1 MKRLHTVSKPVLFL
15 AILVAIFAVS
25 VSSRM
30 ASAQTLQSIGVLAEG
45 LTERQRAE
53 AERGRRLF
61 NLRFLPVPPEGLP
74 GGGLGP
80 LYMRS
85 TCSACHRGTG
95 RGDMPE
101 SGDVN
106 LIGGAVYLGQSHL
119 AYGAE
124 IHPRSVP
131 PVPHEGDAS
140 LIWEVG
146 EGAFLDGE
154 TFSLRVPKVT
164 VSRENYGTLPSD
176 LSLRI
181 APPLRGLGLLEAIPD
196 IEILTWADPED
207 LNGDGVSGR
216 PNFVSDPVF
225 GGTVL
230 GRFGWKADRS
240 SVSAMN
246 AWSAMTFMG
255 LTSSPYPSEPCA
267 PSQVDCLS
275 HSIDKLHDLAD
286 GVLRDM
292 TAYITALQRPIR
304 RDVDNPLVLRGQDVF
319 RSVDCH
325 ACHRERMTTAI
336 AVPGS
341 AFLSGQQLYA
351 YTDLL
356 LHDMGDELDDGR
368 QSFRAASYEWRTAP
382 LWGLGRSSDE
392 PGTFGYMHDGRAQTL
407 TEAILWHGGEALAS
421 RNAFFVLSKE
431 DRDALIAFLHSL

>member
-1 MKRLHTVSKPVLFL
+1 MKRLHTLSKPVLFL
-15 AILVAIFAVS
+15 VILFAIVAVS
-25 VSSRM
+25 VGPQV
-30 ASAQTLQSIGVLAEG
+30 ASAQTLQSTGVLAED
-45 LTERQRAE
+45 LTDRQRSE

-61 NLRFLPVPPEGLP
+61 ELRFLPVPPEGLP

-85 TCSACHRGTG
+85 SCSACHRGTG
-95 RGDMPE
+95 RGIIPE
-101 SGDVN
+101 SADAS
-106 LIGGAVYLGQSHL
+106 LIGGAVYLGKPHL
-119 AYGAE
+119 AYGTE

-131 PVPHEGDAS
+131 PVAHEGDAS
-140 LIWEVG
+140 LVWEVG

-154 TFSLRVPKVT
+154 TFSLRAPTVT
-164 VSRENYGTLPSD
+164 VSRENYGTVPKD

-181 APPLRGLGLLEAIPD
+181 APPLWGLGLLEAVPD
-196 IEILTWADPED
+196 IEILSWADPED

-216 PNFVSDPVF
+216 PNFVSDPLF

-240 SVSAMN
+240 SVSSMN

-255 LTSSPYPSEPCA
+255 LTSSQYQSEPCA
-267 PSQVDCLS
+267 PTQVDCLAHAS
-275 HSIDKLHDLAD
+275 GGRSDLAD
-286 GVLRDM
+286 GVLRDL

-304 RDVDNPLVLRGQDVF
+304 RNAEDPIVLRGQDVF
-319 RSVDCH
+319 RSVNCH
-325 ACHRERMTTAI
+325 ACHRERMTTAA

-382 LWGLGRSSDE
+382 LWGLNRSAEETVS
-392 PGTFGYMHDGRAQTL
+392 FGYMHDGRARTL

-421 RNAFFVLSKE
+421 RNAFFVLSKD
-431 DRDALIAFLHSL
+431 DRDALITFLQSL